1 VNAEAR
7 TYKLGLDL
15 PLSGIDGASAIP
27 ARNAVLLAID
37 EANRAGF
44 PGGARVAL
52 SELDDAV
59 QGKHDP
65 AQGAVNLKSFAGDG
79 DVLAVIGPM
88 NSNVA
93 KAEIP
98 ISNAAGL
105 AQITMAATSVELTRG
120 PAARQLRVAHPD
132 RPAFFRVCAS
142 DDRQG
147 ARRRSVRARP
157 RASARVRHRR

>member
-79 DVLAVIGPM
+79 DVLAVNG
-88 NSNVA
+88 A
-93 KAEIP
+93 DEF
-98 ISNAAGL
+98 
-105 AQITMAATSVELTRG
+105 QR
-120 PAARQLRVAHPD
+120 RQSGDPD
-132 RPAFFRVCAS
+132 L
-142 DDRQG
+142 
-147 ARRRSVRARP
+147 
-157 RASARVRHRR
+157 

>member
-65 AQGAVNLKSFAGDG
+65 AQGAVNLKFLRGRWRRAG
-79 DVLAVIGPM
+79 
-88 NSNVA
+88 
-93 KAEIP
+93 
-98 ISNAAGL
+98 
-105 AQITMAATSVELTRG
+105 
-120 PAARQLRVAHPD
+120 
-132 RPAFFRVCAS
+132 
-142 DDRQG
+142 
-147 ARRRSVRARP
+147 
-157 RASARVRHRR
+157 RHRADEFQRRQSGDPDL